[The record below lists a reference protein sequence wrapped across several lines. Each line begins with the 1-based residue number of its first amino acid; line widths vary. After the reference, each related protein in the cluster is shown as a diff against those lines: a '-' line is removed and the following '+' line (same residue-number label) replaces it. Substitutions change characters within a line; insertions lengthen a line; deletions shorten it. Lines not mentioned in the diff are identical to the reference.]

1 MKEATLTKT
10 QATQIERILQAF
22 TESEFPG
29 FVNWMKGQWKA
40 NRKALLAVNP
50 PNHKSEIE
58 DGTHDVVIGQKQV
71 IRKRKHHQ
79 DLKASIF
86 EYRIR
91 FDGRLRDL
99 LGALKSMS
107 EEVQQEAAMAFFLDY
122 RQGNYICNTVEWR
135 EVAKVL
141 DNNKSNNLYNPF
153 YKGVCVAILEMFRA
167 EGWMD

>member
-1 MKEATLTKT
+1 MKKATLTRK

-29 FVNWMKGQWKA
+29 FVSWMKGQWRA

-50 PNHKSEIE
+50 PNHKSDIE

-79 DLKASIF
+79 ELKGSIF

-91 FDGRLRDL
+91 FDGSLHDL
-99 LGALKSMS
+99 LGTLKNMS
-107 EEVQQEAAMAFFLDY
+107 EEVQQEAAMAFFLEY
-122 RQGNYICNTVEWR
+122 RQGDYLCNTAEWR
-135 EVAKVL
+135 EVAKIL
-141 DNNKSNNLYNPF
+141 GNKSNNLYNPF
-153 YKGVCVAILEMFRA
+153 YKGVCVAILGMFRA